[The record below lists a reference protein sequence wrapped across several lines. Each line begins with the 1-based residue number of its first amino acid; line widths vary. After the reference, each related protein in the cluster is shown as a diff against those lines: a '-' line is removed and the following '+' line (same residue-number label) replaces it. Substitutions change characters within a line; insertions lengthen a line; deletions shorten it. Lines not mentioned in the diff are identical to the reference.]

1 MSLSRLLSA
10 AFSLALLAACST
22 GGQLPTSALASPSN
36 PVQSSAAP
44 VPTPASIPSPLVIPR
59 PTVPFLRCG
68 TKDLEMELISVN
80 GALSNVIGIVEV
92 RNKSSRD
99 CDLYGYA
106 NLQLLDAHG
115 RAIKTQ
121 VSWSTNTYFGRAAR
135 PAIVGLPAGTAAI
148 TPDHPVAGHAYIPII
163 WGDSAAQCVKSAQFK
178 VTPPGAATSLVI
190 AAFPPGGGSGEV
202 LICSGGSVT
211 INPTRAAMAPPS

>member
-22 GGQLPTSALASPSN
+22 GGQPPTSALASPSN

-44 VPTPASIPSPLVIPR
+44 VPTPASIPPPLVIPR
-59 PTVPFLRCG
+59 PTVPFVRCD
-68 TKDLEMELISVN
+68 TKELEMQLISVN
-80 GALSNVIGIVEV
+80 GAASNVLAIVEV
-92 RNKSSRD
+92 RNKSTHD

-106 NLQLLDAHG
+106 GLQLLDARG
-115 RAIKTQ
+115 RPLSTR
-121 VSWSTNTYFGRAAR
+121 VSWSTDTYFGTAPAA
-135 PAIVGLPAGTAAI
+135 AIVGLPAGTAAI
-148 TPDHPVAGHAYIPII
+148 TPDHPVAGHAYIPIV
-163 WGDSAAQCVKSAQFK
+163 WGDSAAQCAKPTQFK

-190 AAFPPGGGSGEV
+190 AAFPPGAGPGEV
-202 LICSGGSVT
+202 WICLGGSVI

>member
-1 MSLSRLLSA
+1 MSLLRLLCG
-10 AFSLALLAACST
+10 AFSLALLAACTT
-22 GGQLPTSALASPSN
+22 GAQPPTSALASPTNS
-36 PVQSSAAP
+36 VQPSAATTPSP
-44 VPTPASIPSPLVIPR
+44 VNSASPLVIPR
-59 PTVPFLRCG
+59 PTVPFLRCA
-68 TKDLEMELISVN
+68 TKDLEMRLIGVY
-80 GALSNVIGIVEV
+80 GAASNVIGIVEV
-92 RNKSSRD
+92 RNKSSHD

-106 NLQLLDAHG
+106 KLQLLDAHG
-115 RAIKTQ
+115 RALQTQ
-121 VSWSTNTYFGRAAR
+121 VSWSTETYFGRAAR

-163 WGDSAAQCVKSAQFK
+163 WGDSAAQCVKPAQFK

-202 LICSGGSVT
+202 WICSGGSVI